1 MGRFKPYEDKFVVYL
16 SNSGGFL
23 CWYNTHRTRRQ
34 YMFSPLHSWNAT
46 VTSPVKRTM
55 TTCKQESR
63 TPDLYILGNGM
74 IMRDGK
80 TNRIVRER
88 KTDMG
93 YGDVVLVEARRVNS
107 YYYPENCQRVGDYIR
122 YTNSQKIYIPAILH
136 MTQT

>member
-1 MGRFKPYEDKFVVYL
+1 MKINSSSTSQIVEDFCA
-16 SNSGGFL
+16 G
-23 CWYNTHRTRRQ
+23 TTRIEPGDSIC
-34 YMFSPLHSWNAT
+34 FPPLHSWNAT

-63 TPDLYILGNGM
+63 TPDFYILGNGM

-93 YGDVVLVEARRVNS
+93 YGDVVLVEARSVNS
-107 YYYPENCQRVGDYIR
+107 YYYPENCHRE
-122 YTNSQKIYIPAILH
+122 
-136 MTQT
+136 